1 MLERIVSY
9 SNAFGPSGLEHE
21 IRQLVQK
28 DLVVANVD
36 SLQNVWA
43 TKAGDEL
50 TVLLDAHLDE
60 VGFIIQEILENGTCL
75 FLPLGG
81 FVKGSM
87 PGTAV
92 RVRDH
97 KGQDHLGIIGT
108 LPPHFGEQ
116 SGQLTI
122 DLGTSSRQETLDLGV
137 EIGDFVVP
145 ATQASVVGSR
155 IAGKAFD
162 CRVGLAAMVETF
174 LTTTSKHTIIA
185 CGSAQE
191 EVGERGM
198 MAMVQRIK
206 PDFAICFEGCPA
218 DDTFDGLTQTALG
231 KGPMVR
237 HFDKSMITHPG
248 LMRRV
253 IDVAKQ
259 QGIPL
264 QRAVRQGGG
273 TNGGILH
280 VHDIPTVVIGIPV
293 RYAHS
298 PIGWMDLKDA
308 EQAVRLAKALI
319 E

>member
-21 IRQLVQK
+21 IRQLVQN
-28 DLVVANVD
+28 DLPDAKVD
-36 SLQNVWA
+36 SLQNVWSV
-43 TKAGDEL
+43 KQGDEL

-75 FLPLGG
+75 FLSLGG
-81 FVKGSM
+81 FVRESM
-87 PGTAV
+87 AGTAV
-92 RVRDH
+92 YVRDH
-97 KGQDHLGIIGT
+97 KGRDHLGIIGT
-108 LPPHFGEQ
+108 LSPHFGAP
-116 SGQLTI
+116 SDQLTI
-122 DLGTSSRQETLDLGV
+122 DLGTSSKQETLDLGI

-145 ATQASVVGSR
+145 ATKASVINDR

-174 LTTTSKHTIIA
+174 LTTTSSHTVIA

-198 MAMVQRIK
+198 TAMVQRIK

-253 IDVAKQ
+253 IDVAKEK
-259 QGIPL
+259 GIPL

-280 VHDIPTVVIGIPV
+280 LYDIPTVVIGIPV

-298 PIGWMDLKDA
+298 PIGWTSLEDA
-308 EQAVRLAKALI
+308 KQAVKLARVLI